1 VAKLPFSPNAV
12 PAFAD
17 APPVVLV
24 TGDVAFFV
32 EEAAGVALDRLAG
45 ASTETQTE
53 TGTEVLRFDA
63 EAPLDAIA
71 DALLNRSLFSPRR
84 VVCADVGRILGTEAP
99 NKLLAAALE
108 AWSRESPAGKR
119 EAFRHVRALLTALD
133 VSSGGDPAELAEAVA
148 RKVRR
153 KDDAPALADLLR
165 ELPEERASPA
175 VLQSALRRL
184 LERGPA
190 NEGTVALL
198 TATSPPSGAGLA
210 AEIGKAGLVLE
221 ASVGKGSGDALVR
234 LARARAKE
242 REVSVDGDAVQRLLL
257 QTDGDPSMFAAELD
271 KLLDIAGPGGRVSA
285 GDVRENVEDQA
296 SEDVYPFFDA
306 IGRRDAA
313 DALGRLARIFS
324 DRPVR
329 AGERAVDTDGYWPVI
344 FLGMASTEI
353 RRMLMVRSILG
364 DRFDARMS
372 YQTFQARVLPRMEQ
386 PAAPFGRSPFANVQG
401 QISGYLWYKA
411 AQRGSR
417 YTVAELARSLAR
429 AADVDVALKNSTPPL
444 EVLTAWV
451 AELVAG
457 ES

>member
-32 EEAAGVALDRLAG
+32 EEAAAEALDRLAG
-45 ASTETQTE
+45 GSAPTE
-53 TGTEVLRFDA
+53 TEVLRFDA

-84 VVCADVGRILGTEAP
+84 IVCADVGRILGTEAP
-99 NKLLAAALE
+99 NKLLAAALD
-108 AWSRESPAGKR
+108 AWSRGSPAGKR
-119 EAFRHVRALLTALD
+119 EAFRHARALLTALD
-133 VSSGGDPAELAEAVA
+133 ASSGGDPAELAEAVA
-148 RKVRR
+148 KKVRR

-165 ELPEERASPA
+165 EMPEERAAPA

-184 LERGPA
+184 LERG
-190 NEGTVALL
+190 NDGTVALV
-198 TATSPPSGAGLA
+198 TATAPPSGAGLA

-221 ASVGKGSGDALVR
+221 ASVGKGSGEALGR

-242 REVSVDGDAVQRLLL
+242 REVSVDGDAVQRLLV

-271 KLLDIAGPGGRVSA
+271 KLLDIAGAGGRVSA

-353 RRMLMVRSILG
+353 RRMLLVRSILG

-372 YQTFQARVLPRMEQ
+372 YSTFQARVLPRMEQ
-386 PAAPFGRSPFANVQG
+386 PAAPFGRSPFANLQG
-401 QISGYLWYKA
+401 QVSGYLWYKA

-444 EVLTAWV
+444 EALTAWV

-457 ES
+457 REG